1 MSKISLGRYVYGLAA
16 IISGVFTFA
25 WRDLNAWREIT
36 RSTEFL
42 IPRFFCTQP
51 LIELLGGLAI
61 LWAATRRIGAIF
73 LGVIYLIF
81 ALLSGS
87 FPFVHT
93 EWCQMRN
100 QVYQPASQHSQPCT

>member
-1 MSKISLGRYVYGLAA
+1 MRLKSAQAPRVEKLGECQEIMPLDRVPHPQIFLYIAA
-16 IISGVFTFA
+16 A
-25 WRDLNAWREIT
+25 
-36 RSTEFL
+36 
-42 IPRFFCTQP
+42 
-51 LIELLGGLAI
+51 IELLGGLGI